1 MSPRIPEGSYVL
13 VHCWRSALTVKP
25 GQIIKVRHSRYGD
38 IIKTLDHIDEQ
49 GFLWLRGQHKSSVSM
64 LDMGPVKHKQVIG
77 VVWFIIRSIPKIT
90 SEAASL
96 TILKEVNDNN
106 SHLY

>member
-13 VHCWRSALTVKP
+13 VNGWRSALSVKP

-49 GFLWLRGQHKSSVSM
+49 GFLWLSGEHKSSVSM

-77 VVWFIIRSIPKIT
+77 MVCFIIRSTPKI
-90 SEAASL
+90 AS
-96 TILKEVNDNN
+96 K
-106 SHLY
+106 SAF

>member
-13 VHCWRSALTVKP
+13 VNGWRSALSVKS

-49 GFLWLRGQHKSSVSM
+49 GFLWLRGEHKSSVSM
-64 LDMGPVKHKQVIG
+64 LAMGPIKHKQVIG
-77 VVWFIIRSIPKIT
+77 MVWFIIRSTPKIA
-90 SEAASL
+90 SKAAS
-96 TILKEVNDNN
+96 
-106 SHLY
+106 